1 MIIRKQIKRIDQR
14 INGYKFDFQFEM
26 SYQRRKYIES
36 LISSTEAKIEQLKER
51 QAHVSKDL

>member
-1 MIIRKQIKRIDQR
+1 MKLEKQIYDLETAVR
-14 INGYKFDFQFEM
+14 GYKFDLQFEM